1 MTPAIVPTRDFTSSI
16 FSFGLGL
23 FDQVQATRAA
33 SKYTL
38 SIGRFGGLDVSKI
51 DASFES
57 LFRIIDTWIE
67 VKNRGARATFE
78 LENING
84 QVKANAHLSGIA
96 QRDRHRKIIEDL
108 QGAKTHVI
116 KRLRDM
122 HGR

>member
-1 MTPAIVPTRDFTSSI
+1 MD
-16 FSFGLGL
+16 LGL

-84 QVKANAHLSGIA
+84 QVKANAHLA

-108 QGAKTHVI
+108 QGAKSHVI
-116 KRLRDM
+116 KRLRDL